1 MNRDHRSTSESRW
14 LIRRIPE
21 GGGEMSRLT
30 SVAVLLALAVGPTV
44 TAAAETTAEPRITV
58 GPNILVSR
66 DGDLP
71 HVELILAANPK
82 NAKNLVGGAITYT
95 RPGGGFACRAYATTD
110 GGAVWHASEF
120 AEQVKWGGG
129 DPYVAFTPHGTAI
142 FTALAFAEDE
152 KGQSRAVLHAWRS
165 EDGGLSWDPPAD
177 LGYSFDFEKMAVDQT
192 TGRFA
197 GRAYIAALH
206 GYPEYLVSV
215 FRSEDD
221 GRSWIGPVQAASGGG
236 TKGVGAVNVLI
247 LSDGTL
253 IVPITEYEFLPDKVK
268 FTGKGSRGG
277 YLVLSTDGGVSFTR
291 GGPIPEWRWDMDDPK
306 WRDIGSI
313 GSVATD
319 PGSKKYR
326 DRIYMVW
333 PDSRFGKL
341 RILFSYSGDRGG
353 RWSEPVPVDASVP
366 PEAYQFQS
374 VVAVNKDGVVGV
386 SWYDTRH
393 SVDASTFDEYFAA
406 SVDGGRSF
414 LPPVR
419 VSSSS
424 STFRG
429 AGNMRVDPLVFEHKD
444 ETYLTLISA
453 VSRWPSGGD
462 YLGLTADRD
471 GVFHPFWADA
481 RTGTFQAYTASV
493 TVELP
498 PPDEVAGA
506 GPAAATA
513 TSPTPTQRTRLS
525 LSGRA
530 ELLFDPTRYDGST
543 REAEIP
549 VRLRNTSTEPIY
561 PPITLEVLGFGFN
574 DPEVPKDDS
583 PAPVVVNASNG
594 KPGDGALFDFAGA
607 LGTREALEPG
617 GITSPVV
624 LRLRFEDPSRI
635 PSIRFR
641 VEGLVEPQ
649 Q

>member
-1 MNRDHRSTSESRW
+1 
-14 LIRRIPE
+14 
-21 GGGEMSRLT
+21 
-30 SVAVLLALAVGPTV
+30 
-44 TAAAETTAEPRITV
+44 
-58 GPNILVSR
+58 
-66 DGDLP
+66 
-71 HVELILAANPK
+71 
-82 NAKNLVGGAITYT
+82 
-95 RPGGGFACRAYATTD
+95 
-110 GGAVWHASEF
+110 
-120 AEQVKWGGG
+120 
-129 DPYVAFTPHGTAI
+129 
-142 FTALAFAEDE
+142 
-152 KGQSRAVLHAWRS
+152 
-165 EDGGLSWDPPAD
+165 
-177 LGYSFDFEKMAVDQT
+177 MAVDQT

-197 GRAYIAALH
+197 GRAYVAALH

-236 TKGVGAVNVLI
+236 TKGVGAVNAVI

-268 FTGKGSRGG
+268 RTGKGSRGG
-277 YLVLSTDGGVSFTR
+277 YLALSTNGGVSFTR
-291 GGPIPEWRWDMDDPK
+291 GGPIPEWRYDMDDPK
-306 WRDIGSI
+306 WRDMSGI
-313 GSVATD
+313 GSVAAD
-319 PGSKKYR
+319 PASKKYR

-333 PDSRFGKL
+333 PDSRFGRL
-341 RILFSYSGDRGG
+341 RILFSYSSDRGG
-353 RWSEPVPVDASVP
+353 RWSEPVPVDVSVP

-393 SVDASTFDEYFAA
+393 SSDASTFDEYFAA

-429 AGNMRVDPLVFEHKD
+429 AGNMRVDPLVFEHND

-462 YLGLTADRD
+462 YMGLTVDRD
-471 GVFHPFWADA
+471 GVFHPLWADA
-481 RTGTFQAYTASV
+481 RSGTFQAYTASV

-506 GPAAATA
+506 APAAATA
-513 TSPTPTQRTRLS
+513 TPPTPAQRTRAS
-525 LSGRA
+525 LRGRA

-543 REAEIP
+543 REAEVP
-549 VRLRNTSTEPIY
+549 VRLRNTSKEPIY

-574 DPEVPKDDS
+574 DPELPKDDS
-583 PAPVVVNASNG
+583 PAPLVVNASNG
-594 KPGDGALFDFAGA
+594 KPGEGALFDFASA

-635 PSIRFR
+635 PSIRFK
-641 VEGLVEPQ
+641 VEGEVEVKNQ
-649 Q
+649 